1 MQKRE
6 AIATPW
12 QKARVRAGILGRYC
26 WGNWAVFVEA
36 VTWTL
41 LVLGGTVLASTVN
54 VHQLAAQMG
63 LVSTMLAVLL
73 ALDGIR
79 YHWREAFLQELH
91 ALDQAMQ
98 HIQQAG
104 EQPAAH

>member
-12 QKARVRAGILGRYC
+12 QKARVRATILGRYC

-36 VTWTL
+36 ITWTTMIL
-41 LVLGGTVLASTVN
+41 AGVALASTEGVG
-54 VHQLAAQMG
+54 HLSAQMG
-63 LVSTMLAVLL
+63 MAGAMLAVLL

-79 YHWREAFLQELH
+79 YHWREAFLRELH
-91 ALDQAMQ
+91 TLDQAMQ

-104 EQPAAH
+104 EQPAAY